1 MSHLHSTQCRLES
14 LIFGLCFSLDMSDE
28 EGYYQE
34 GEYVEG
40 GGYDDGGDGE
50 EYYEG
55 EDYQEPEPEEEVEEE
70 EVEEEA
76 VEEEAVEE
84 EEDAEAEEVEEEA
97 QPEEEYDE
105 EPEPEELAPEDYQ
118 HDDSY
123 DGDNYVQP
131 EFEATAEEA
140 EELVA
145 AAATG
150 DLESID
156 DSVPA
161 AIAHKNYGSADGDE
175 PPKTQHASMFKGVL
189 DGFGGGGMSGI
200 IGEIQNITGG
210 GGGGSGG
217 GMMTNL
223 LASGALGGMVEKAIT
238 AAAGKFFNVDPSTGA
253 LIGAIAGNLIFNRGG
268 CNNSLGGMGKMI
280 LENIMNGKF
289 RRDITPWTPPV
300 PGATSFNLDFHAER
314 DRCLRE
320 KRLFED
326 PEFPACDRSIYFK
339 ERPTQTIEWK
349 RPSDIVDNPQLIVE
363 GHSRFDVKQGALGD
377 CWLLAAVANL
387 TLRDELFY
395 RVVPPDQSFTEN
407 YAGIFHF
414 QFWRYGKWV
423 DVVIDDMLPTV
434 NGKLYYMHSA
444 EHNEFW
450 SALLE
455 KAYAKLYGSYENL
468 EGGST
473 AEALEDFTGGLTESF
488 DLKKTEAQTIL
499 AMLVRGFQM
508 GSLFGCSIAAD
519 PNIKEAICPNGLV
532 RGHAY
537 SITALHTVKI
547 SRGDQVMLRIR
558 NPWGNSDEWN
568 GPWSDGDVR
577 WEDVSEDQKRTM
589 QVTFKKDGEFW
600 IAFEDF
606 MREYKEME
614 VCNLSAEVMNEIC
627 EMTGVD
633 QMCTSSGRNVQW
645 KEVQQDGAWSI
656 AEKTAGGCAN
666 HPRTYWHNP
675 QFGSRFTVTGESVE
689 HDGKC
694 TIIVAVL
701 QKYRRELR
709 VENKDSLPIGF
720 SIYQA
725 PALSQALDEQFFR
738 SNKSIARTPV
748 FIDLRE
754 VTVRFRAEPGEYIIV
769 PCAFEPNTEAEFLM
783 RVFVNGEVQTGRLPA
798 YH

>member
-1 MSHLHSTQCRLES
+1 
-14 LIFGLCFSLDMSDE
+14 MSDE
-28 EGYYQE
+28 EYNQE
-34 GEYVEG
+34 DYVEG
-40 GGYDDGGDGE
+40 DGYDDGGDGE

-55 EDYQEPEPEEEVEEE
+55 QDYQESQDNQPQYQQQEYYQQEPQYEEPEPEEEGEEEYQEEEPEPDPEETYEEE
-70 EVEEEA
+70 EQQDENE
-76 VEEEAVEE
+76 
-84 EEDAEAEEVEEEA
+84 
-97 QPEEEYDE
+97 E

-123 DGDNYVQP
+123 EGENYVQP
-131 EFEATAEEA
+131 EFEATEE
-140 EELVA
+140 ETTELVE
-145 AAATG
+145 AATKG

-161 AIAHKNYGSADGDE
+161 AIMPKNYGAADGDE
-175 PPKTQHASMFKGVL
+175 PPKAQFASMFKGVM
-189 DGFGGGGMSGI
+189 DGFGGGGMQGI
-200 IGEIQNITGG
+200 IGEIQNIAGG
-210 GGGGSGG
+210 GGGGGVG
-217 GMMTNL
+217 GM
-223 LASGALGGMVEKAIT
+223 LASGALGGMMEKAIT
-238 AAAGKFFNVDPSTGA
+238 AAAERFLNVDPSTGA
-253 LIGAIAGNLIFNRGG
+253 IIGAIAGNLIFNRGG

-289 RRDITPWTPPV
+289 RRDVTPWKPPV
-300 PGATSFNLDFHAER
+300 PGAASFNLNFNAER
-314 DRCLRE
+314 ERCLRE

-339 ERPTQTIEWK
+339 EKPSKTIEWM

-414 QFWRYGKWV
+414 QFWRYGQWV
-423 DVVIDDMLPTV
+423 DVVIDDKLPTV

-444 EHNEFW
+444 ENNEFW

-488 DLKKTEAQTIL
+488 DLKKTEAQTVL

-519 PNIKEAICPNGLV
+519 PAVKEAIQPNGLV

-537 SITALHTVKI
+537 SITALHTVK
-547 SRGDQVMLRIR
+547 SGRGDQVMLRIR
-558 NPWGNSDEWN
+558 NPWGNADEWN
-568 GPWSDGDVR
+568 GAWADGDSR
-577 WEDVSEDQKRTM
+577 WEDVSEEQKQTM
-589 QVTFKKDGEFW
+589 QVVFKKDGEFW
-600 IAFEDF
+600 MAFEDF
-606 MREYKEME
+606 MREYEEIE

-633 QMCTSSGRNVQW
+633 QTCTSSGRNVQW
-645 KEVQQDGAWSI
+645 KEVQQDGSWSI
-656 AEKTAGGCAN
+656 AENTAGGCAN
-666 HPRTYWHNP
+666 HPKTYWHNP
-675 QFGSRFTVTGESVE
+675 QFGSRFTVTNESVE

-694 TIIVAVL
+694 TVIVAVL

-720 SIYQA
+720 SIYRV
-725 PALSQALDEQFFR
+725 PALSTALDEQFFR
-738 SNKSIARTPV
+738 SNKTVARTPV
-748 FIDLRE
+748 FINLRE
-754 VTVRFRAEPGEYIIV
+754 VTIRFRAEPGEYCIV
-769 PCAFEPNTEAEFLM
+769 PCTFDPNVEAEFLM
-783 RVFVNGEVQTGRLPA
+783 RVFVNGEVQTDRLPA

>member
-1 MSHLHSTQCRLES
+1 
-14 LIFGLCFSLDMSDE
+14 MSDE
-28 EGYYQE
+28 DGYYQE
-34 GEYVEG
+34 EYAEG
-40 GGYDDGGDGE
+40 NGYDDGGDGD

-55 EDYQEPEPEEEVEEE
+55 QDYQPEESYEEPEPEEEVEEE
-70 EVEEEA
+70 EEVAEEEA
-76 VEEEAVEE
+76 DEPEAEEAEE
-84 EEDAEAEEVEEEA
+84 EEVEEGEGEEEV
-97 QPEEEYDE
+97 QPEEENDQ
-105 EPEPEELAPEDYQ
+105 EPDPEELDPEDYQ
-118 HDDSY
+118 HEEEY
-123 DGDNYVQP
+123 DGSNYDPP
-131 EFEATAEEA
+131 EFEATEEEA

-161 AIAHKNYGSADGDE
+161 AMAPKNYGSADGDE
-175 PPKTQHASMFKGVL
+175 PPKVQHASMFKGVM

-210 GGGGSGG
+210 GGSEGGG

-238 AAAGKFFNVDPSTGA
+238 AAAEKFLKVDASTGA
-253 LIGAIAGNLIFNRGG
+253 IIGAIAGNLIFNRGG

-289 RRDITPWTPPV
+289 RRDVTPWKPPV
-300 PGATSFNLDFHAER
+300 PGATSFNLDFNAER
-314 DRCLRE
+314 DKCLRE

-326 PEFPACDRSIYFK
+326 PEFPPCDRSIYFK
-339 ERPTQTIEWK
+339 ERPSQTIEWK
-349 RPSDIVDNPQLIVE
+349 RPSDIVENPQLIVE

-414 QFWRYGKWV
+414 QFWRYGRWV

-488 DLKKTEAQTIL
+488 DLKKTDAQTVL
-499 AMLVRGFQM
+499 AMMVRGFQM

-519 PNIKEAICPNGLV
+519 PAVKEAIQPNGLV

-547 SRGDQVMLRIR
+547 SRGDQVLLRIR

-568 GPWSDGDVR
+568 GPWADGDVR
-577 WEDVSEDQKRTM
+577 WEDVSEDQKRSM

-600 IAFEDF
+600 MAFEDF
-606 MREYKEME
+606 MREYEEME

-627 EMTGVD
+627 QMTGVD
-633 QMCTSSGRNVQW
+633 QTCTASGQNVQW
-645 KEVQQDGAWSI
+645 REVQQDGSWSI

-666 HPRTYWHNP
+666 NPKTYWLNP
-675 QFGSRFTVTGESVE
+675 QFGSRFTVTNESVE

-720 SIYQA
+720 SIYRA
-725 PALSQALDEQFFR
+725 PALSEALDEQFFR
-738 SNKSIARTPV
+738 SNKNVARTPV

-754 VTVRFRAEPGEYIIV
+754 VTVRFRSEPGDYIIV
-769 PCAFEPNTEAEFLM
+769 PCTFEPNSEAEFLM
-783 RVFVNGEVQTGRLPA
+783 RVFVNGDVQTGEFIIIWLNNN
-798 YH
+798 